1 MILGSWPQT
10 ARAQS
15 SRAATTDA
23 SAQRDT
29 GSNQAGTAGLVLI
42 GGWMLGSGI
51 LLWRG
56 RRRLAQRAPSSS
68 PDGASTT
75 EAETEAPAQVGQR

>member
-10 ARAQS
+10 ARTQS
-15 SRAATTDA
+15 SRAATTEA

-56 RRRLAQRAPSSS
+56 RRLAQRAPTSS